1 MYKIKKIA
9 LLGRLMYELYGD
21 DKKQYIVK
29 HFDKVT
35 KILFLKGIEL
45 AINDKIETSKEIE
58 IDKELYDILKKH
70 VLGFDEEIG
79 IGVYRVLDSHV

>member
-9 LLGRLMYELYGD
+9 IWGRLMYELYGD

-58 IDKELYDILKKH
+58 IDKELYDILKKY